1 MAALDFVGGVG
12 LKMLKLMISALVV
25 TSATFPQLAIAQER
39 FQGRVVLELMDDG
52 RNARL
57 VEDFVYHD
65 PNNLDWKAPKNPVVN
80 GASIPRLFWTVIGG
94 PFEGKYRNASVI
106 HDVACEKQTRPW
118 RATHEAFY
126 KASRHAGTS
135 EKLAKIMYAA
145 VFHFGPRWGPS
156 TGVRTL
162 QTKDDL
168 KRMRM
173 YIDSHPQISLKGI
186 ETLTSAELLRIHPVI
201 SPQMDD
207 LPDD

>member
-1 MAALDFVGGVG
+1 
-12 LKMLKLMISALVV
+12 MLKLMIVALAVS
-25 TSATFPQLAIAQER
+25 SATFPHFAIAQER
-39 FQGRVVLELMDDG
+39 FQGRVALELMDDG
-52 RNARL
+52 RNAKL
-57 VEDFVYHD
+57 LEDFVYYD
-65 PNNLDWKAPKNPVVN
+65 SNNVDWKAPKNSIVN

-126 KASRHAGTS
+126 KASRFAGTS

-145 VFHFGPRWGPS
+145 VFHFGPRWGPK
-156 TGVRTL
+156 TGIRTL

-173 YIDSHPQISLKGI
+173 YIDSYPQISLEKI
-186 ETLTSAELLRIHPVI
+186 ETLTSAELLLIHPVI

-207 LPDD
+207 LPDN